1 MIWCYDFFQEIENV
15 FKCNFKQ
22 CRIYQFNFVT
32 FKNETK
38 KIVMKILLEN
48 IKELVQVV
56 EEPIL
61 FRAGSDM
68 STVST
73 IKNAFLIIRDE
84 VIEEFGTMKQLKDKY
99 TDDDLLIE
107 IDCSNRLVYPSFV
120 DSHTH
125 IVFPHSRE
133 KEFVS
138 RIKGL
143 SYEEIASNGG
153 GILNSA
159 KRLHETSEDDLYHN
173 AMERIFEVMKLGTG
187 AIEIKSGYGLN
198 TEDELK
204 MLRVIQK
211 IKETAPICVRST
223 FLGAH
228 AIPEKYKSNPSK
240 YVDVIINEMLPQVAA
255 DELADFIDVFCDKG
269 FFSKQ
274 DTDRILMA
282 GIKYG
287 LRPKIHANELGFTG
301 GVQVGVKYNALSVD
315 HLEYIGDEEISVL
328 KNTETMPTVLP
339 GAAFFLN
346 MPLSPVRK
354 MIDSGLPV
362 ALASDYNPGSS
373 PSGNMSF
380 ISSLGCI
387 KYNMLP
393 EEVINATTLNSAY
406 AMGIGDCLGSI
417 SKGKIANMFITSEA
431 EGIESLPY
439 HFGSNLIE
447 TVIINGEIQTFRFLQ

>member
-1 MIWCYDFFQEIENV
+1 
-15 FKCNFKQ
+15 
-22 CRIYQFNFVT
+22 
-32 FKNETK
+32 
-38 KIVMKILLEN
+38 MKILLEN
-48 IKELVQVV
+48 IKELVQVI
-56 EEPIL
+56 EEPIS
-61 FRAGSDM
+61 FRAGNEM
-68 STVST
+68 RTVTT

-84 VIEEFGTMKQLKDKY
+84 VIEEFGRMDQLKDKY
-99 TDDDLLIE
+99 MDDDLLIE
-107 IDCSNRLVYPSFV
+107 IDCTNRFVYPSFC

-125 IVFPHSRE
+125 LVYPYSRE

-143 SYEEIASNGG
+143 TYEEIAKQGG

-159 KRLHETSEDDLYHN
+159 KHLHETSEGDLYN
-173 AMERIFEVMKLGTG
+173 SAMERIVDVMKMGTG

-204 MLRVIQK
+204 MLRI
-211 IKETAPICVRST
+211 IRRIREDSPICVRST

-228 AIPEKYKSNPSK
+228 AVPEKYKNKPSK
-240 YVDVIINEMLPQVAA
+240 YVDIVINEMIPQVAA
-255 DELADFIDVFCDKG
+255 DELADFIDVFCDKD
-269 FFSKQ
+269 FFSQQ

-287 LRPKIHANELGFTG
+287 LRPKIHANAFGFTG

-315 HLEYIGDEEISVL
+315 HLVYVGNEEIALL
-328 KNTETMPTVLP
+328 KNSETMPTVLP
-339 GAAFFLN
+339 GTAFFLN
-346 MPLSPVRK
+346 LPMSPVRK
-354 MIDSGLPV
+354 MIDAGLPI
-362 ALASDYNPGSS
+362 ALASDFNPGSS

-406 AMGIGDCLGSI
+406 AMGVSDSLGSI
-417 SKGKIANMFITSEA
+417 SKGKTANLFITSEMS
-431 EGIESLPY
+431 GIESLPY

-447 TVIINGEIQTFRFLQ
+447 TVIINGEVQAF

>member
-1 MIWCYDFFQEIENV
+1 
-15 FKCNFKQ
+15 
-22 CRIYQFNFVT
+22 
-32 FKNETK
+32 
-38 KIVMKILLEN
+38 MKILLEN
-48 IKELVQVV
+48 IKELVQVI
-56 EEPIL
+56 EKPLL
-61 FRAGSDM
+61 FRAGAEM
-68 STVST
+68 RTLST

-84 VIEEFGTMKQLKDKY
+84 VIEEFGSMNQLKDKY
-99 TDDDLLIE
+99 IDDDLLIE
-107 IDCSNRLVYPSFV
+107 IDCANRLVYPSFC

-125 IVFPHSRE
+125 LVFPQTRE
-133 KEFVS
+133 TEFVN

-143 SYEEIASNGG
+143 TYEQIANQGG

-159 KRLHETSEDDLYHN
+159 KLLHDTPEEGLYN
-173 AMERIFEVMKLGTG
+173 TALERIIEVMKLGTG

-198 TEDELK
+198 TDDELK
-204 MLRVIQK
+204 MLRVIRRL
-211 IKETAPICVRST
+211 KEDSPLCVRST

-228 AIPEKYKSNPSK
+228 AVPEKFKNNVSK
-240 YVDVIINEMLPQVAA
+240 YVDLVINEMIPQVVAE
-255 DELADFIDVFCDKG
+255 ELADFIDVFCDKG
-269 FFSKQ
+269 FFSQQ

-282 GIKYG
+282 GMKYG
-287 LRPKIHANELGFTG
+287 LRPKIHANELGYTG

-315 HLEYIGDEEISVL
+315 HLEHIGEAEIAFL

-346 MPLSPVRK
+346 LPLSPVRK
-354 MIDSGLPV
+354 MIDAGLPV

-406 AMGIGDCLGSI
+406 AMGISDSLGSI
-417 SKGKIANMFITSEA
+417 SKGKIANLFITTDAS
-431 EGIESLPY
+431 GIESLPY
-439 HFGSNLIE
+439 HFGSNMIE
-447 TVIINGEIQTFRFLQ
+447 TVIINGEVQTFRFLQ